1 MSWIDRQFS
10 QFGAKL
16 ACYER
21 GRTWTYDDLA
31 RAVDRFEALLLPAV
45 DSAVP
50 AVIAVR
56 MAGTLEALA
65 AIFAIGRLKQVA
77 MPLSLEMPEAEQL
90 EAQRIAGV
98 SYVLNEIELRALSC
112 EPERSRLV
120 DQLAA
125 RGHAGLILFSSGTSG
140 EPKGMLHDLEAF
152 LDRYR
157 VVRPRSDVTVQLL
170 LADHVGG
177 LDSAFR
183 TLFAGSTL
191 VVPES
196 RTALAVGEAIER
208 YQATILPASPTFLN
222 LLLLAHVPEK
232 YDCSSL
238 EVIAY
243 GAEPMPEGLL
253 ARLVEAFPHVAFQQK
268 FGTSETGA
276 IRIKSQSAESLY
288 FRIEDS
294 GVEWRV
300 QEDELWLKTS
310 SRILGYLNADES
322 SLEAD
327 GWYRTGDLV
336 EEGADGYLRIL
347 GRHSQWINVGG
358 QKVHPAE
365 VEQVLSEIEGV
376 DACTVFAKPAP
387 VTGSMVAC
395 AIVTSSDQDLRAWK
409 RLVRSHCRGRL
420 ANWKIPAS
428 IELRDELS
436 VTDRLK
442 RG

>member
-1 MSWIDRQFS
+1 MSWIDQQFAE
-10 QFGAKL
+10 FGAKL
-16 ACYER
+16 ACYED
-21 GRTWTYDDLA
+21 GRTWTYADFVA
-31 RAVDRFEALLLPAV
+31 EVDRIEALLSPVMGQA
-45 DSAVP
+45 P
-50 AVIAVR
+50 AVIAIQT
-56 MAGTLEALA
+56 AGTMHALA
-65 AIFAIGRLKQVA
+65 AVLAIVRLKQVA
-77 MPLSLEMPEAEQL
+77 LPQSSEMPMAEQV
-90 EAQRIAGV
+90 EQQRIAGATF
-98 SYVLNEIELRALSC
+98 VLSEEGLRSQPPIASASKLISQLS
-112 EPERSRLV
+112 
-120 DQLAA
+120 A

-140 EPKGMLHDLEAF
+140 EPKGMLHDLNAL

-157 VVRPRSDVTVQLL
+157 EVQPRADRTVQLL
-170 LADHVGG
+170 LADHIGG

-191 VVPES
+191 VVPEARS
-196 RTALAVGEAIER
+196 ALAVGAAIER
-208 YQATILPASPTFLN
+208 YNVNILPASPTFLN
-222 LLLLAHVPEK
+222 LMLLAHVTEK
-232 YDCSSL
+232 FDCSSL

-243 GAEPMPEGLL
+243 GAEPMS
-253 ARLVEAFPHVAFQQK
+253 ARLLGRLVKAFPAAAFQQK

-276 IRIKSQSAESLY
+276 IRIKSQSSDSVY

-300 QEDELWLKTS
+300 QDEELWLKTS

-336 EEGADGYLRIL
+336 EEAEAGNLRII
-347 GRHSQWINVGG
+347 GRRSQLINVGG

-376 DACTVFAKPAP
+376 DACCVFGKAAS

-395 AIVTSSDQDLRAWK
+395 EIVTASNQDLRTWK
-409 RLVRSHCRGRL
+409 RLIRQHCRGRI
-420 ANWKIPAS
+420 ADWKIPVAV
-428 IELRDELS
+428 ELRAELS
-436 VTDRLK
+436 MTDRLK

>member
-1 MSWIDRQFS
+1 MSWIDQQFAE
-10 QFGAKL
+10 FGAKL
-16 ACYER
+16 ACYED
-21 GRTWTYDDLA
+21 GRTWTYADFVA
-31 RAVDRFEALLLPAV
+31 EVDRIETLLSPAMGQ
-45 DSAVP
+45 AP
-50 AVIAVR
+50 AVIAIQ
-56 MAGTLEALA
+56 MAGTMHALA
-65 AIFAIGRLKQVA
+65 AVLAIVRLKQVA
-77 MPLSLEMPEAEQL
+77 LPLSSEMPIAEQV
-90 EAQRIAGV
+90 EQQRIAGATF
-98 SYVLNEIELRALSC
+98 VLSAEGLRSQPPIANASKLINQLS
-112 EPERSRLV
+112 
-120 DQLAA
+120 A

-140 EPKGMLHDLEAF
+140 EPKGMLHDLNAL

-157 VVRPRSDVTVQLL
+157 EVRPRADRTVQLL
-170 LADHVGG
+170 LADHIGG

-191 VVPES
+191 VVPEARS
-196 RTALAVGEAIER
+196 AVAVGAAIER
-208 YQATILPASPTFLN
+208 YNVNILPASPTFLN
-222 LLLLAHVPEK
+222 LMLLAHVTEK
-232 YDCSSL
+232 FDCSSL

-243 GAEPMPEGLL
+243 GAEPMS
-253 ARLVEAFPHVAFQQK
+253 ARLLGRLVKAFPNVAFQQK

-276 IRIKSQSAESLY
+276 IRIKSQSTDSVY

-300 QEDELWLKTS
+300 QDEELWLKTS

-336 EEGADGYLRIL
+336 EEAEAGYLRII
-347 GRHSQWINVGG
+347 GRRSQLINVGG

-376 DACTVFAKPAP
+376 DACAVFGQAAP

-395 AIVTSSDQDLRAWK
+395 EIVTASSQDLRAWK
-409 RLVRSHCRGRL
+409 RLIRSHCRGRL
-420 ANWKIPAS
+420 ANWKIPVA
-428 IELRDELS
+428 IELRAELS
-436 VTDRLK
+436 MTDRLK

>member
-1 MSWIDRQFS
+1 MSWIDQQFAE
-10 QFGAKL
+10 FGAKL
-16 ACYER
+16 ACYED
-21 GRTWTYDDLA
+21 GRTWTYADFVA
-31 RAVDRFEALLLPAV
+31 EVDRIEALLSPVMGQA
-45 DSAVP
+45 P
-50 AVIAVR
+50 AVIAIQ
-56 MAGTLEALA
+56 MAGTMHALA
-65 AIFAIGRLKQVA
+65 AVLAIVRLKQVA
-77 MPLSLEMPEAEQL
+77 LPLSSEMPIAEQV
-90 EAQRIAGV
+90 EQQRIAGATF
-98 SYVLNEIELRALSC
+98 VLSAEGLRSQPPIANASKLINQLS
-112 EPERSRLV
+112 
-120 DQLAA
+120 A

-140 EPKGMLHDLEAF
+140 EPKGMLHDLNAL

-157 VVRPRSDVTVQLL
+157 EVRPRADRTVQLL
-170 LADHVGG
+170 LADHIGG

-191 VVPES
+191 VVPEARS
-196 RTALAVGEAIER
+196 AVAVGAAIER
-208 YQATILPASPTFLN
+208 YNVNILPASPTFLN
-222 LLLLAHVPEK
+222 LMLLAHVTEK
-232 YDCSSL
+232 FDCSSL

-243 GAEPMPEGLL
+243 GAEPMS
-253 ARLVEAFPHVAFQQK
+253 ARLLGRLVKAFPNVAFQQK

-276 IRIKSQSAESLY
+276 IRIKSQSTDSVY

-300 QEDELWLKTS
+300 QDEELWLKTS

-336 EEGADGYLRIL
+336 EEAEAGYLRII
-347 GRHSQWINVGG
+347 GRRSQLINVGG

-376 DACTVFAKPAP
+376 DACAVFGQAAP

-395 AIVTSSDQDLRAWK
+395 EIVTASSQDLRAWK
-409 RLVRSHCRGRL
+409 RLIRSHCRGRL
-420 ANWKIPAS
+420 ANWKIPVA
-428 IELRDELS
+428 IELRAELS
-436 VTDRLK
+436 MTDRLK

>member
-1 MSWIDRQFS
+1 MSWIDQQFAE
-10 QFGAKL
+10 FGAKL
-16 ACYER
+16 ACYEN
-21 GRTWTYDDLA
+21 GRTWTYADFVA
-31 RAVDRFEALLLPAV
+31 EVDRIEALLSPAMGQ
-45 DSAVP
+45 AP
-50 AVIAVR
+50 AVIAIQT
-56 MAGTLEALA
+56 AGTMHALA
-65 AIFAIGRLKQVA
+65 AVLAIVRLKQVA
-77 MPLSLEMPEAEQL
+77 LPLSSEMPMAEQV
-90 EAQRIAGV
+90 EQQRIAGATF
-98 SYVLNEIELRALSC
+98 VLSAEGLRSQPPIANASKLINQLS
-112 EPERSRLV
+112 
-120 DQLAA
+120 A

-140 EPKGMLHDLEAF
+140 EPKGMLHDLNAL

-157 VVRPRSDVTVQLL
+157 EVRPRADRTVQLL
-170 LADHVGG
+170 LADHIGG

-191 VVPES
+191 VVPEARS
-196 RTALAVGEAIER
+196 AVAVGEAIER
-208 YQATILPASPTFLN
+208 YNVNILPASPTFLN
-222 LLLLAHVPEK
+222 LMLLAHVTEK
-232 YDCSSL
+232 FDCSSL

-243 GAEPMPEGLL
+243 GAEPMS
-253 ARLVEAFPHVAFQQK
+253 ARLLGRLVKAFPNVAFQQK

-276 IRIKSQSAESLY
+276 IRIKSQSTDSVY

-300 QEDELWLKTS
+300 QDAELWLKTS

-336 EEGADGYLRIL
+336 EEAEAGYLRII
-347 GRHSQWINVGG
+347 GRRSQLINVGG

-376 DACTVFAKPAP
+376 DACAVFGQAAP

-395 AIVTSSDQDLRAWK
+395 EIVTASSQDLRAWK
-409 RLVRSHCRGRL
+409 RLIRSHCRGRL
-420 ANWKIPAS
+420 ANWKIPVA
-428 IELRDELS
+428 IELRAELS
-436 VTDRLK
+436 MTDRLK

>member
-1 MSWIDRQFS
+1 VSWIDRQFTE
-10 QFGAKL
+10 FGSKV

-21 GRTWTYDDLA
+21 GRTWTYNDFA
-31 RAVDRFEALLLPAV
+31 SEIERFETVISPTV
-45 DSAVP
+45 GSEPV
-50 AVIAVR
+50 VIAVR
-56 MAGTLEALA
+56 MAGTMEALA
-65 AIFAIGRLKQVA
+65 AVFAIDRLKQVA
-77 MPLSLEMPEAEQL
+77 LPLSSEMLEAEQV
-90 EAQRIAGV
+90 EAQRIAGAA
-98 SYVLNEIELRALSC
+98 YVLSEKGLLAEASVA
-112 EPERSRLV
+112 ERSKLI
-120 DQLAA
+120 DQLKE
-125 RGHAGLILFSSGTSG
+125 REHAGLILFSSGTSG
-140 EPKGMLHDLEAF
+140 EPKGMLHDLGAL

-157 VVRPRSDVTVQLL
+157 TLRPRSDITVQLL
-170 LADHVGG
+170 LADHIGG

-191 VVPES
+191 VVPEARIAAS
-196 RTALAVGEAIER
+196 VGEAVER
-208 YQATILPASPTFLN
+208 YQVNVLPASPTFLN
-222 LLLLAHVPEK
+222 LMLLAQVPEK

-243 GAEPMPEGLL
+243 GAEPMPARLL
-253 ARLVEAFPHVAFQQK
+253 VRLVESFPHAALQQK

-276 IRIKSQSAESLY
+276 IRIKSERPDSLY

-294 GVEWRV
+294 DVEWRV
-300 QEDELWLKTS
+300 QEGELWLKTS

-336 EEGADGYLRIL
+336 DEAADGYLRII
-347 GRHSQWINVGG
+347 GRQCQLINVGG
-358 QKVHPAE
+358 QKVHPVE
-365 VEQVLSEIEGV
+365 VEQVIAEIEGV
-376 DACTVFAKPAP
+376 DACEVFVKAAA

-395 AIVTSSDQDLRAWK
+395 VIVTTLDRDLRSWK

-420 ANWKIPAS
+420 ADWKIPAS
-428 IELRDELS
+428 IELRDELL